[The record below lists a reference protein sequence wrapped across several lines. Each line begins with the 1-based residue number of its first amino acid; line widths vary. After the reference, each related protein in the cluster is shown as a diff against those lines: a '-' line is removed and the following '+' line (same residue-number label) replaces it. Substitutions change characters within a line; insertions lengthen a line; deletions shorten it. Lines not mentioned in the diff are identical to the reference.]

1 MNDYKDD
8 LERRLSR
15 QSKRWDDAKKD
26 KTMLAQLG
34 MIGSIG
40 LLFCIPLVIG
50 AYVGNWLDSR
60 LPGFSTSW
68 TVSLI
73 ITGVFIGAFN
83 VYFYIRDT
91 EDK

>member
-1 MNDYKDD
+1 MKDYKDD
-8 LERRLSR
+8 LEERLNR
-15 QSKRWDDAKKD
+15 QSKRWDDASKE
-26 KTMLAQLG
+26 KTVLAQLG

-40 LLFCIPLVIG
+40 LLFSIPLVIG
-50 AYVGNWLDSR
+50 AYLGNWLDSR

-73 ITGVFIGAFN
+73 ITGVFVGAFN

-91 EDK
+91 GDK

>member
-1 MNDYKDD
+1 MSDYKDD
-8 LERRLSR
+8 LEKHLHK
-15 QSKRWDDAKKD
+15 QSKRWEDASKE
-26 KTMLAQLG
+26 KTARAQLG

-40 LLFCIPLVIG
+40 LLFSIPLVIG
-50 AYVGNWLDSR
+50 AYLGNWLDSR